1 MVMITPG
8 RKLQRTSQK
17 WVLHRKLHVRV
28 FAAYFYE
35 RIWCQKLHF
44 WFVVNDDAGGVA
56 WIIVAVKD
64 GPTCIVGSVPPIPW
78 MSAGRRLNLAGRLWP
93 VVEVHALHGEGVGAS
108 LLVLQDPRLHQH
120 CHLRDEESHLVDW
133 NMWWLL
139 LVTTP
144 LDIWN
149 KK

>member
-1 MVMITPG
+1 M
-8 RKLQRTSQK
+8 
-17 WVLHRKLHVRV
+17 HVRV
-28 FAAYFYE
+28 FSAYFCE

-64 GPTCIVGSVPPIPW
+64 GSTRVVCAISPIPW
-78 MSAGRRLNLAGRLWP
+78 IQKKTDAGPGVSP

-120 CHLRDEESHLVDW
+120 RHLRDEDSHLVDW
-133 NMWWLL
+133 NM
-139 LVTTP
+139 
-144 LDIWN
+144 
-149 KK
+149 